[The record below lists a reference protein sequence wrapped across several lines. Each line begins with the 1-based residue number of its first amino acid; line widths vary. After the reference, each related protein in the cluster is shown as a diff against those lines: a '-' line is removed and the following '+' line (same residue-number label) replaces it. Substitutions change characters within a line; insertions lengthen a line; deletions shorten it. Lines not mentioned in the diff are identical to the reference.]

1 MAVIIAILSIFIT
14 YKICKV
20 MFQNTVG
27 TTMAYAKRAFVVW
40 IIVAA
45 VLAGTA
51 NSLGWL

>member
-1 MAVIIAILSIFIT
+1 MAVIIAILSFYLT
-14 YKICKV
+14 YKICQV
-20 MFQNTVG
+20 LFSNTIG

-45 VLAGTA
+45 VLAGIA